1 MPAMGIPPPLSDK
14 EREIIRV
21 PAALWG
27 GEFGAIPAGTA
38 YPAG

>member
-1 MPAMGIPPPLSDK
+1 MGIPPPLSDK
-14 EREIIRV
+14 ELEIIRV